1 MLRALLLSL
10 ALTLP
15 LAAGLPAQTTA
26 PRAPAPST
34 LETTPPSPS
43 APGAPATAAPARAPS
58 SGEGPV
64 AVPPPSEKAVRY
76 HRSGNV
82 LWVIGTLWG
91 LLVPAVILFTGL
103 SAKIRDR
110 ASRVARGGWLLTLV
124 LYGAAYT
131 LLTFVAGLPLG
142 FYEGYVREHAYGLSN
157 QSAGAWW
164 GDTFKGLALG
174 LVALALI
181 LWIPYLL
188 LRKSPRRWWL
198 YTSMALVPL
207 VVFGIW
213 LSPLVIDPMFDRFGP
228 MSDRALEAKI
238 LALADRA
245 GVEGGRVYEVAKSE
259 DTNAVNA
266 YVTGFGSSKRIVLWD
281 TLLETMDE
289 RETLFVMGHEM
300 GHYVLGHVL
309 WTLVVA
315 TVGIIAS
322 FWAVHASA
330 GWLIGRFRHRF
341 GFDTLADPASYP
353 LLILITSV
361 VGLLAT
367 PALFAFTRHL
377 EHEAD
382 RFGLELTRDNHAA
395 AMAFAKLQRGNLAIP
410 DPGVLYTLFQESHPP
425 LGSRIEFANAY
436 RPWETGQ
443 PLRYGKKFE

>member
-1 MLRALLLSL
+1 MLRALLAAVLGLSL
-10 ALTLP
+10 AT
-15 LAAGLPAQTTA
+15 ALPAQT
-26 PRAPAPST
+26 PAPPPNPST
-34 LETTPPSPS
+34 TQTTPETPSS
-43 APGAPATAAPARAPS
+43 IDAPAAPAADTGR
-58 SGEGPV
+58 V

-91 LLVPAVILFTGL
+91 LLVPAVILFSGL

-110 ASRVARGGWLLTLV
+110 ARRIGRGGWFLTLV

-131 LLTFVAGLPLG
+131 LLTFAVDLPLAYYTG
-142 FYEGYVREHAYGLSN
+142 FVREHAYGLSN

-164 GDTFKGLALG
+164 GDTFKALAIGIVGLALT
-174 LVALALI
+174 

-198 YTSMALVPL
+198 YTSLALVPL
-207 VVFGIW
+207 VVFFIW
-213 LSPLVIDPMFDRFGP
+213 LAPVVIDPVFDRFGP
-228 MSDRALEAKI
+228 MKDRALEARI

-245 GVEGGRVYEVAKSE
+245 GIEGGRVYEVAKRE

-266 YVTGFGSSKRIVLWD
+266 YVTGFGPSKRIVLWD
-281 TLLETMDE
+281 TLLEKMDE

-300 GHYVLGHVL
+300 GHYVLRHVV
-309 WTLVVA
+309 WTLALAVI
-315 TVGIIAS
+315 GIFAS
-322 FWAVHASA
+322 FWAVHAGA
-330 GWLIGRFRHRF
+330 GWLIGKYRHRF

-367 PALFAFTRHL
+367 PPLLAFARHL

-395 AMAFAKLQRGNLAIP
+395 ARAFVKLQQENLAVP
-410 DPGVLYTLFQESHPP
+410 YPGPVYTFFQESHPS
-425 LGSRIEFANAY
+425 LGHRVEFANEY

-443 PLRYGKKFE
+443 PLKYGDKFE

>member
-15 LAAGLPAQTTA
+15 LAAALPAQTPA
-26 PRAPAPST
+26 PRTPDPST
-34 LETTPPSPS
+34 LETTAPSPS

-58 SGEGPV
+58 SDEGPV
-64 AVPPPSEKAVRY
+64 AVPPPSEKALRY

-82 LWVIGTLWG
+82 LWVIGTIWG
-91 LLVPAVILFTGL
+91 LLVPAVILFSGL
-103 SAKIRDR
+103 SARIRDG
-110 ASRVARGGWLLTLV
+110 AKRVGRSWFFTVA
-124 LYGAAYT
+124 LYGIAYT
-131 LLTFVAGLPLG
+131 LLTFVIDLPLAYYTG
-142 FYEGYVREHAYGLSN
+142 FVREHAYGLSN

-164 GDTFKGLALG
+164 GDVFKGLALG
-174 LVALALI
+174 VGGIALT
-181 LWIPYLL
+181 LWFPYLL

-198 YTSMALVPL
+198 YTSLAMVPM
-207 VVFGIW
+207 VIFIIW
-213 LSPLVIDPMFDRFGP
+213 LSPVVIDPIFDRFGP
-228 MSDRALEAKI
+228 MRDRALETKI

-245 GVEGGRVYEVAKSE
+245 GIEGGRVYEVAKRE

-300 GHYVLGHVL
+300 GHYVLRHVV
-309 WTLVVA
+309 WTLVIA
-315 TVGIIAS
+315 TLAIFAS

-330 GWLIGRFRHRF
+330 GWLIARYRHRF

-353 LLILITSV
+353 LLILITSL
-361 VGLLAT
+361 VGLVAT

-395 AMAFAKLQRGNLAIP
+395 ASAFVKLQQENLAVP
-410 DPGVLYTLFQESHPP
+410 YPGPIYTFFQESHPS
-425 LGSRIEFANAY
+425 LGHRVEFANEY

-443 PLRYGKKFE
+443 PLKYGDKFE